1 MTDSLFTAAPQ
12 DQTGDNNP
20 PAADPN
26 KNWLEELVGEGK
38 KFKDPVELARGKA
51 EADAFIE
58 RLKREQEEL
67 RTELNT
73 RLTLEQ
79 YLDKMGNTS
88 QTNGRSD
95 PPPNEP
101 NGDGSNTTASLKPE
115 DIERLIETKVSE
127 RETQRIQSQN
137 RAETRQKLVEA
148 FGNDYISKLKE
159 VGGAL
164 GLSAERLDAMAA
176 ESPKAFLK
184 LVGADTAP
192 QQQRR
197 PDSLFVPPTGHN
209 TTQPRSVSGDRT
221 KSYYDAMK
229 KADSKNYWSASV
241 QNQMHKDA
249 LRLGENFFD
258 S

>member
-1 MTDSLFTAAPQ
+1 MTDSLFNAQ
-12 DQTGDNNP
+12 DNTGDDTP

-38 KFKDPVELARGKA
+38 KFKDPNELARGKA

-79 YLDKMGNTS
+79 YLDKMGSNAN
-88 QTNGRSD
+88 QNQNGRSD

-101 NGDGSNTTASLKPE
+101 NGDGSNTTALKPE

-127 RETQRIQSQN
+127 REKQRIQSQN
-137 RAETRQKLVEA
+137 RAEVKQKLTEA

-164 GLSAERLDAMAA
+164 GLSAERLDEMAA

-192 QQQRR
+192 QNQQRK
-197 PDSLFVPPTGHN
+197 PDSLFVPPTGQ
-209 TTQPRSVSGDRT
+209 TTQTRTVSGDRT
-221 KSYYDAMK
+221 KSYYDTLK
-229 KADSKNYWSASV
+229 KNDPKNYWSAAV